1 MAKIF
6 FNSLIGL
13 TIMISGYLWA
23 NGNSKMII
31 IDVRKKA
38 EWDSGHLQTAI
49 HMPLDAFDAGIE
61 LLVKDKKQ
69 PVYLYCRSGN
79 RSGKALE
86 LMNALDY
93 TNVINAGG
101 IGDASRLLKV
111 KIIK

>member
-6 FNSLIGL
+6 FNSLFGL

-23 NGNSKMII
+23 NGNSQMI
-31 IDVRKKA
+31 IDVRTKG

-49 HMPLDAFDAGIE
+49 HLPLDAFDAGIE
-61 LLVKDKKQ
+61 LLVKDKMQ

-86 LMNALDY
+86 LMKALDY

-101 IGDASRLLKV
+101 IGDASQLLNV
-111 KIIK
+111 KIIN

>member
-6 FNSLIGL
+6 FNSLFGL
-13 TIMISGYLWA
+13 TIMISGHLWA
-23 NGNSKMII
+23 NGNSQMI
-31 IDVRKKA
+31 IDVRTKG
-38 EWDSGHLQTAI
+38 EWDSGHLQRAI
-49 HMPLDAFDAGIE
+49 HLPLDAFDAGIE